1 MLQPFW
7 FEAPEFSQLMMIS
20 RSFVDSCSYSI
31 VNSYFIHV
39 ENHKLKHE
47 YWYLWFL
54 CFVLFFVSNCSF
66 TFHPC
71 WTSVNSM
78 SPSFFNWTYV
88 QRLIDK
94 QLTNGGAIVIQAN
107 LVWYLTIISNSG
119 RNKRLLRSLPCT
131 SHSCNPRLHLQLN
144 DTTAPF
150 GTTKALL
157 LLHTPLG
164 VLIL

>member
-1 MLQPFW
+1 
-7 FEAPEFSQLMMIS
+7 
-20 RSFVDSCSYSI
+20 
-31 VNSYFIHV
+31 
-39 ENHKLKHE
+39 
-47 YWYLWFL
+47 
-54 CFVLFFVSNCSF
+54 
-66 TFHPC
+66 
-71 WTSVNSM
+71 M

-94 QLTNGGAIVIQAN
+94 QLTNGWAIGIQAN

-144 DTTAPF
+144 NITAPF

-164 VLIL
+164 VLVYMYLHTDNNIFLHLRSANSEVWRVVILPGFQHVTACGPDGEVLSRLHSRTTAFGKQCKMSVSPNG